1 MSSALGSLML
11 IVMLFQSF
19 TIHREFDI
27 NNYTVLTNLCV
38 LSCFSHIWFFVT
50 LWTMACHALLSMGI
64 LQPKILEWIAMPSS
78 RGSSWPRDLT
88 HGSYVSCIGRWVL
101 YHQHHK
107 GSPLT
112 SKVLFKCYRADTTF
126 QGV

>member
-19 TIHREFDI
+19 TIHREFYI
-27 NNYTVLTNLCV
+27 NNHTVLTNLCV

-50 LWTMACHALLSMGI
+50 LWTVACQALLSMGI
-64 LQPKILEWIAMPSS
+64 LQAKILEWIAMPSS

-101 YHQHHK
+101 YHQHHL

-112 SKVLFKCYRADTTF
+112 SKILFKCYRADMTF